1 MTPCIMDADTR
12 IDRDVRSLTD
22 ILQEFSFSL
31 EDYLGRG
38 KDRVV
43 AAAVALCR
51 SEGEDGIGL
60 ETEVSAFLDRCARQR
75 MQAAAV
81 WSRPWRDIVDGTVV
95 SASFGPETVEAEVSL
110 SPKTIRVRLQRPCSG
125 TSASVRIP
133 RSMPWIFTDEP
144 RKRARASDYGKQ
156 RIRELVIDLY
166 LNFLSKRID

>member
-1 MTPCIMDADTR
+1 MR
-12 IDRDVRSLTD
+12 NVTD
-22 ILQEFSFSL
+22 ILQGFSFSP

-51 SEGEDGIGL
+51 SEGTDELGL

-75 MQAAAV
+75 MHAAAV
-81 WSRPWRDIVDGTVV
+81 WSRPWRDIIDGTVV

-110 SPKTIRVRLQRPCSG
+110 SPKTIRIRLLRPCSG

-133 RSMPWIFTDEP
+133 RSMPWIFTDVP
-144 RKRARASDYGKQ
+144 RKRALASDYGKQ
-156 RIRELVIDLY
+156 RIRELVVDLY
-166 LNFLSKRID
+166 LDFLSKRTD